1 MRPRRRP
8 AEAPAPGKA
17 PPAGTGGLPFFLRIG
32 TILCMKQLKRFLSY
46 YKPHLRLFLLD
57 MACALVVAAI
67 DLAFPLLTQYI
78 LRTLLPEMVLAPA
91 LVTRFVWL
99 IVLAFFG
106 YVLRSAM
113 LYVINYWG
121 HQLGVRMEAD
131 IRRDIFSHIQKLQFS
146 FFDKIRT
153 GKLLSRATNDLFDIT
168 ELAHHGPEDVI
179 ISLLTILGSFLIM
192 FTIEWRLALALLC
205 VLPVMLTYVMGMR
218 VRMRRTSLKVK
229 ERVAEIN
236 AGIESSISGARVAKA
251 FTNEAHELEK
261 FEQGNRRFMHAKD
274 AFYRSMAWFNSGTEF
289 FIGLFNIV
297 VLGVGGYLIYSSS
310 LDPVL
315 LITFTLYVSSFVT
328 PVKRLASFAEMYL
341 LGMAGFSRFCEIMDI
356 EPDIRDAADAKPLEH
371 VRGEIRFDDVS
382 FAYDGGRNV
391 LSHINLTV
399 RPGETL
405 ALVGPSGGGKT
416 TLCHLIPRFYEIQS
430 GSVSIDGRDI
440 RSVTLNSLR
449 RNVGIVQQDVFLFA
463 GTVMENIRYGRI
475 DASDE
480 EVVEAAM
487 RARIHEEIMKFPEGY
502 ETAVGE
508 RGILLSGGQKQ
519 RISIARLFLKNPPI
533 LILDEATSALDTVTE
548 TDIQHSFD
556 ELSRGRTTL
565 VIAHRLSTVKH
576 ADEIVVIDEQGIR
589 ERGTHEALLE
599 RGGVYAQLYHATL
612 TE

>member
-1 MRPRRRP
+1 
-8 AEAPAPGKA
+8 
-17 PPAGTGGLPFFLRIG
+17 
-32 TILCMKQLKRFLSY
+32 
-46 YKPHLRLFLLD
+46 
-57 MACALVVAAI
+57 
-67 DLAFPLLTQYI
+67 
-78 LRTLLPEMVLAPA
+78 
-91 LVTRFVWL
+91 
-99 IVLAFFG
+99 
-106 YVLRSAM
+106 
-113 LYVINYWG
+113 
-121 HQLGVRMEAD
+121 
-131 IRRDIFSHIQKLQFS
+131 
-146 FFDKIRT
+146 
-153 GKLLSRATNDLFDIT
+153 
-168 ELAHHGPEDVI
+168 
-179 ISLLTILGSFLIM
+179 
-192 FTIEWRLALALLC
+192 
-205 VLPVMLTYVMGMR
+205 
-218 VRMRRTSLKVK
+218 
-229 ERVAEIN
+229 
-236 AGIESSISGARVAKA
+236 
-251 FTNEAHELEK
+251 
-261 FEQGNRRFMHAKD
+261 MHAKD

-356 EPDIRDAADAKPLEH
+356 EPDIRDAADAKPLEN

-589 ERGTHEALLE
+589 ERGTHESLLE